1 MNLLHIE
8 SRSSDRIPDQYE
20 FFVECAPGGNVPK
33 VVEILKATMT
43 YCSVVSRNNLNDSK
57 VKESKYFWD
66 GFGEGW
72 MEGYGRTRNGKFG
85 FFNLGFCLVD
95 YVPWFPL
102 RIRDLDKY
110 ANQILSHGAELDAD
124 HPGFT
129 DPVYRMRRKYLAD
142 TALNYRQYVVD
153 SVIFIQYLFIAK
165 NYISIIL
172 CN

>member
-1 MNLLHIE
+1 LHIE

-33 VVEILKATMT
+33 VVEILKTTMT
-43 YCSVVSRNNLNDSK
+43 YCSVVSRNNLKDSK
-57 VKESKYFWD
+57 VKDSKYFWD
-66 GFGEGW
+66 GFVEGW
-72 MEGYGRTRNGKFG
+72 MEGYGRTRNGNFG
-85 FFNLGFCLVD
+85 FFNLSVYLVD

-110 ANQILSHGAELDAD
+110 ANQILSHGAELNAD

-129 DPVYRMRRKYLAD
+129 DPVYRMRRKYLAE

-153 SVIFIQYLFIAK
+153 SVIFIQNIYLYQKIT
-165 NYISIIL
+165 
-172 CN
+172 